1 LDRRRRRAAV
11 LAAGLAAAAAG
22 AALAAQAPLRALH
35 WLSAAADPVR
45 ALATTPS
52 ECLRAPADA
61 QTALSVEIG
70 RAAFR
75 SPLTLGG
82 QAARAGMA
90 CETCHQAGRDNPDF
104 QFPGLSGAPGT
115 ADVTSSLFSSHRGDG
130 IDDPR
135 PIPDLSGPK
144 ARLKVSQDPASG
156 RLEPFIRGLVT
167 EEFDGPPPSPAVLAG
182 LAAYVRSL
190 DPAACPATARAP
202 VTAAL
207 YLEDARRAVRAA
219 RALAVRG
226 DAPAA
231 LEMLAAARARLGQID
246 ERYAGAALAR
256 ERERLAEADQG
267 LARAG
272 QAVRAG
278 DPDVAAHIDR
288 WLARSRRLGGEL
300 ARREGASLF
309 APERLARIAV
319 RPLPGKAP

>member
-1 LDRRRRRAAV
+1 MDRRRRRAAV
-11 LAAGLAAAAAG
+11 LVTALAATAG
-22 AALAAQAPLRALH
+22 AALAAQGPLRALH
-35 WLSAAADPVR
+35 WLSAGADPVR
-45 ALATTPS
+45 ALATTPT
-52 ECLRAPADA
+52 ECLRPPADA
-61 QTALSVEIG
+61 QAALSIEIG

-82 QAARAGMA
+82 QAARAGVA
-90 CETCHQAGRDNPDF
+90 CETCHRAGRDNPDF

-144 ARLKVSQDPASG
+144 QRLKVRQDPAAG

-167 EEFDGPPPSPAVLAG
+167 EEFDGPAPSPAVLAG
-182 LAAYVRSL
+182 LAAYVRNL
-190 DPAACPATARAP
+190 DPAACPAKARAP

-219 RALAVRG
+219 RTLATRG
-226 DAPAA
+226 DAPTA
-231 LEMLAAARARLGQID
+231 LAMLAAARARLGQID
-246 ERYAGAALAR
+246 ERYAGADLAR
-256 ERERLAEADQG
+256 ERDRLAEADQG
-267 LARAG
+267 LAEAA

-278 DPDVAAHIDR
+278 VPGVAEDLDR
-288 WLARSRRLGGEL
+288 WLARSRKLGAEL

-309 APERLARIAV
+309 APERLARVAV
-319 RPLPGKAP
+319 QPLPGKAP